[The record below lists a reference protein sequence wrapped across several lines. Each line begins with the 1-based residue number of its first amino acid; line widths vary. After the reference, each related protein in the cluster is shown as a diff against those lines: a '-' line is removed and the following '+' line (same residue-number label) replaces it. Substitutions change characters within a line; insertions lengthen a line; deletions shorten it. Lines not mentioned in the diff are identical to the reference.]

1 MVLEQRK
8 LGLEIVKRRREKM
21 NGCDEKGWTGN
32 ISLYNETKEE
42 RESVCNDGDGRGA
55 WEHTH

>member
-21 NGCDEKGWTGN
+21 NGCDEKGRIGN
-32 ISLYNETKEE
+32 ISLYNETKEG
-42 RESVCNDGDGRGA
+42 RESV
-55 WEHTH
+55 